1 MIKKLVRKC
10 KAALAIRCKIM
21 IVRFINHNNFTKE
34 CRIKIFK
41 KYYRNAK
48 YLIKYMFFKL

>member
-10 KAALAIRCKIM
+10 KAALAIRCKIL
-21 IVRFINHNNFTKE
+21 IVMFFNHNNFTKK
-34 CRIKIFK
+34 CIIKIFK